1 VNSSATGK
9 ISRRIRTVPPATIIV
24 FAREPV
30 PGTAKT
36 RLIAK
41 LGRHNT
47 AALADAFIHD
57 ALAKAG
63 ALGTPLALAGDAA
76 SGVTNSRYFRVL
88 ARRHRAVLLEQG
100 EGTLGARMRR
110 VIERFA
116 DRGAILIGT
125 DTPSLPAGLLRRSL
139 VLLRTASVVL
149 GPSLDGGYYLLGV
162 RGVMPDIFR
171 GVRWGSASVLAETIA
186 RLDRQRFRYALAPSW
201 YDVDRWSDVLL
212 LCADLRRLTKR
223 VPDPCPTTRRVL
235 ARLGL
240 FRTGG

>member
-1 VNSSATGK
+1 MNSGAIGE
-9 ISRRIRTVPPATIIV
+9 ISRRVRRVPPATIIV
-24 FAREPV
+24 FAREPL
-30 PGTAKT
+30 PGAAKT

-41 LGRHNT
+41 LGRANT

-63 ALGTPLALAGDAA
+63 ALGTSLALAGDAA
-76 SGVTNSRYFRVL
+76 SGAANSQYFRAL
-88 ARRHRAVLLEQG
+88 ARRHRAALLEQG

-110 VIERFA
+110 VIEPFA

-125 DTPSLPAGLLRRSL
+125 DTPSLPLPLLRRSL
-139 VLLRTASVVL
+139 ALLRSASVVL

-186 RLDRQRFRYALAPSW
+186 RLDRQRLRYALAPSW
-201 YDVDRWSDVLL
+201 YDVDRWSDLLL
-212 LCADLRRLTKR
+212 LCAGLRRPSR
-223 VPDPCPTTRRVL
+223 RAPDPCPATRRVL